1 MGGGIPS
8 IIQACE
14 NEREKIIE
22 AKHVFRSSAAELG
35 RFLLVHDKTGAP
47 PKAFSWTDLSFLF
60 ADARMEETH
69 PFTLKNVQTLNLI
82 LYKLDQLD
90 QFCQSY
96 EEYFGHEQF
105 RHLNNLLDNFKYR
118 IVLSPSR
125 QEYDTMIEFWTHYE
139 RFTLHFPNE
148 LDMMTDFFRFGSGG
162 YTIRSAGLTPIAS
175 LSSLSTCSE
184 SEENL
189 RGWRGYLHKCV
200 ITGDGFG
207 SLKRGTVGVKRWISC
222 LSSRSYRRVSFWFHW
237 YKIDCYLLSLSL
249 LSIFIQILF
258 MISVHLFCWHD
269 LFSIQFPT
277 YRKSPIRRPPIALV
291 GLMLRP

>member
-1 MGGGIPS
+1 
-8 IIQACE
+8 
-14 NEREKIIE
+14 
-22 AKHVFRSSAAELG
+22 
-35 RFLLVHDKTGAP
+35 
-47 PKAFSWTDLSFLF
+47 
-60 ADARMEETH
+60 MEETH

-105 RHLNNLLDNFKYR
+105 RHLNNLLHNFKYR

-189 RGWRGYLHKCV
+189 RGWRGYLHKRV

-222 LSSRSYRRVSFWFHW
+222 LSSRSYRRVSFWFH
-237 YKIDCYLLSLSL
+237 
-249 LSIFIQILF
+249 
-258 MISVHLFCWHD
+258 
-269 LFSIQFPT
+269 
-277 YRKSPIRRPPIALV
+277 
-291 GLMLRP
+291 